1 MRAVPTWIDKVHDRD
16 KVEQC
21 IYDLAFKPDGSQ
33 LIVAAGNRVLVYDTS
48 DGTLIQPLKGHKDT
62 VYCVAY
68 AKDGKRFASGS
79 ADKSII
85 IWTSKLEGILKY
97 THNDSIQC
105 VAYNPVSHQLA
116 SCSSGDFGLWSPE
129 QKSVSKHKVNS
140 KITCCGWTN
149 DGQYL
154 ALGMMNGVVSIRNKN
169 GEEKVKIERPGGSSS
184 PIWSIAW
191 NPSKDW
197 WKWMPFCEGEDD
209 EAVDVDSS
217 MPEPLCLLI
226 DTAYSQSCSSRVE
239 VLGLG
244 RQLERERQAGRGAET
259 DRSGGEEGEPMLQGA
274 FSDPDHFSQLRDEHN
289 DILAVADWGQKLSF
303 YQLSG
308 KQIGKDRTLTYDPC
322 CVSYFSKGEY
332 IVMGGS
338 DKQASLYTKDG
349 VRLGTIGEQSSWV
362 WTCRVKP
369 DSNYVVLGCQDG
381 TIAFFQLIFSTVHGL
396 YKDRYAYRDSM
407 TDVIVQHL
415 ITEQKVRIKCRE
427 LVKKIA
433 IYRNRLAIQLPE
445 KILIYEL
452 YSDDSSDMHYRIKEK
467 ICRKFEC
474 NLLVVCSQ
482 HIILCQEKRLQC
494 LSFTSIKEKEWLME
508 SLIRYIKVIGG
519 PPGREG
525 LLVGL
530 KNGAILKIFVDN
542 PFAITL
548 LKQSTSVRCLDMSTS
563 RSKLAVVDEHN
574 TCLVYDIHT
583 KELLFQEPNANSVA
597 WNTQCEDML
606 CFSGS
611 GYLNIKAS
619 NFPVHQQKLQGFVV
633 GYNGSKIFCLHVY
646 SMSAVEVPQSAP
658 MYQYLERRMFKE
670 AYQIACL
677 GVTDSDWRDLATE
690 ALEGLDFDT
699 AKKAFIRV
707 RDLRYLELINS
718 IEERKKRGESDT
730 ELFLA
735 DVYAYQ
741 GKFHEA
747 ARLYKR
753 TGLESRALSMY
764 TDLRMFEYAKE
775 FVGAA
780 DPKNTRMLMSK
791 QADWAKNSKEPRAAA
806 QMYLTAGEH
815 LKAIDIIGEHG
826 WVDMLIDIA
835 RKLDKAEREP
845 LAKCAAYFQKL
856 KHHGYASETYSKMG
870 DLQALV
876 HLHVEARHWDEAFS
890 LVEKHAQFKDDVYVP
905 YAQWL
910 AENDR
915 FEEAQKAFHKAGRQ
929 SEAVKVLEQLT
940 HNAVVESR
948 FNDAAYYYWMLSMQC
963 LDIARENEER
973 KEEMLKKFKRFQH
986 LAELYHVYHS
996 IQRYTVRCSP
1006 QMKDEPFSSHM
1017 PETLFNISRYLL
1029 HNLTKDVPLGISKVN
1044 TLYALAKQSRTL
1056 GAFKLARHAY
1066 EKLQDLHVPSRFQE
1080 SMDLGSLTVRSKP
1093 YHDNED
1099 LIPMCY
1105 RCSTNNP
1112 LLNSQGSVCIN
1123 CKQPFIYSA
1132 SSYEVLP
1139 LVQFYLDKGIGDEEA
1154 VSLIDLEVPCIDR
1167 KAARWQEMSS
1177 GESQSLKLDDGT
1189 EDIEEDPFMAKLS
1202 FEQGGSD
1209 FVPVVVSRSVLRSM
1223 SRRDVLIKRWPKPLQ
1238 WEYYRSL
1245 LPDVSITMCP
1255 SCFQMFHSEDYE
1267 LLVLQHNCCPYCRRP
1282 IDEPN

>member
-1 MRAVPTWIDKVHDRD
+1 MRAVLAWKETIRD
-16 KVEQC
+16 QC
-21 IYDLAFKPDGSQ
+21 VYDLAFKPDGSQ
-33 LIVAAGNRVLVYDTS
+33 LIIAAGLRVLVYDVAE
-48 DGTLIQPLKGHKDT
+48 GAIIQPLKGHKDI

-105 VAYNPVSHQLA
+105 VAYNPVTHQLA

-129 QKSVSKHKVNS
+129 QKSVNKHKVSS

-184 PIWSIAW
+184 SIWSIAW
-191 NPSKDW
+191 NPSK
-197 WKWMPFCEGEDD
+197 
-209 EAVDVDSS
+209 
-217 MPEPLCLLI
+217 
-226 DTAYSQSCSSRVE
+226 
-239 VLGLG
+239 
-244 RQLERERQAGRGAET
+244 
-259 DRSGGEEGEPMLQGA
+259 
-274 FSDPDHFSQLRDEHN
+274 DEHN

-308 KQIGKDRTLTYDPC
+308 KQIGKDRTLTYNPC

-349 VRLGTIGEQSSWV
+349 VRLGTIGEQNAWV

-369 DSNYVVLGCQDG
+369 DSNFVVLGCQDG
-381 TIAFFQLIFSTVHGL
+381 TIACYQLIFSTVHGL

-494 LSFTSIKEKEWLME
+494 LSFTSIREKEWVME

-542 PFAITL
+542 PFPITL
-548 LKQSTSVRCLDMSTS
+548 LKLSTSVRCLDMSAS
-563 RSKLAVVDEHN
+563 RKKLAVVDEHN
-574 TCLVYDIHT
+574 ALLVYDINS
-583 KELLFQEPNANSVA
+583 KELLFKEPNANSVA

-606 CFSGS
+606 CFSGN

-619 NFPVHQQKLQGFVV
+619 DFPVHQQKMQGFVV

-658 MYQYLERRMFKE
+658 MYQYLERKMFKE

-699 AKKAFIRV
+699 AKKAFIRI
-707 RDLRYLELINS
+707 RDLRYLELISS
-718 IEERKKRGESDT
+718 IEERKKRGENDN

-747 ARLYKR
+747 AKLYKR
-753 TGLESRALSMY
+753 TGQESRALSMY
-764 TDLRMFEYAKE
+764 TDLRMFEYAKD
-775 FVGAA
+775 FVGAT
-780 DPKNTRMLMSK
+780 DPKSSRILMTK
-791 QADWAKNSKEPRAAA
+791 QADWAKSSKEPRAAA
-806 QMYLTAGEH
+806 EMYLSAGEH

-826 WVDMLIDIA
+826 WEDMLIDIA

-845 LAKCAAYFQKL
+845 LAKCAFYFKRL

-876 HLHVEARHWDEAFS
+876 QLHVETQHWEEAFS
-890 LVEKHAQFKDDVYVP
+890 LVEEHPRFKNDVFVP

-929 SEAVKVLEQLT
+929 NEAVKVLEQLT
-940 HNAVVESR
+940 QNAVVENR
-948 FNDAAYYYWMLSMQC
+948 FNDAGYYYWMLSMQC
-963 LDIARENEER
+963 LDIARESEDQR
-973 KEEMLKKFKRFQH
+973 DEMLKKFERFQH

-996 IQRYTVRCSP
+996 IQRYT
-1006 QMKDEPFSSHM
+1006 DEPFSSHM
-1017 PETLFNISRYLL
+1017 PDTLFNICRFLL
-1029 HNLTKDVPLGISKVN
+1029 NNLTKDIPKGISKV
-1044 TLYALAKQSRTL
+1044 AA
-1056 GAFKLARHAY
+1056 GF
-1066 EKLQDLHVPSRFQE
+1066 
-1080 SMDLGSLTVRSKP
+1080 
-1093 YHDNED
+1093 ED
-1099 LIPMCY
+1099 
-1105 RCSTNNP
+1105 
-1112 LLNSQGSVCIN
+1112 G
-1123 CKQPFIYSA
+1123 
-1132 SSYEVLP
+1132 
-1139 LVQFYLDKGIGDEEA
+1139 
-1154 VSLIDLEVPCIDR
+1154 
-1167 KAARWQEMSS
+1167 
-1177 GESQSLKLDDGT
+1177 
-1189 EDIEEDPFMAKLS
+1189 
-1202 FEQGGSD
+1202 
-1209 FVPVVVSRSVLRSM
+1209 
-1223 SRRDVLIKRWPKPLQ
+1223 
-1238 WEYYRSL
+1238 
-1245 LPDVSITMCP
+1245 
-1255 SCFQMFHSEDYE
+1255 
-1267 LLVLQHNCCPYCRRP
+1267 
-1282 IDEPN
+1282 

>member
-21 IYDLAFKPDGSQ
+21 IYDLAFKPDGTQ
-33 LIVAAGNRVLVYDTS
+33 LIVAAGNRVLVYDTA

-105 VAYNPVSHQLA
+105 VAYNPVTHQLA

-129 QKSVSKHKVNS
+129 QKSVSKHKVSS

-154 ALGMMNGVVSIRNKN
+154 ALGMMSGVVSIRNKS
-169 GEEKVKIERPGGSSS
+169 GEEKVKIERPGGCSS

-191 NPSKDW
+191 NPSK
-197 WKWMPFCEGEDD
+197 
-209 EAVDVDSS
+209 
-217 MPEPLCLLI
+217 
-226 DTAYSQSCSSRVE
+226 
-239 VLGLG
+239 
-244 RQLERERQAGRGAET
+244 
-259 DRSGGEEGEPMLQGA
+259 
-274 FSDPDHFSQLRDEHN
+274 DEHN

-308 KQIGKDRTLTYDPC
+308 KQIGKDRLLNFDPC
-322 CVSYFSKGEY
+322 CVSFFSRGEY

-349 VRLGTIGEQSSWV
+349 VRLGTIGEQNSWV

-433 IYRNRLAIQLPE
+433 IYRSRLAIQLPE
-445 KILIYEL
+445 KILVYEL

-467 ICRKFEC
+467 ICRRFEC

-494 LSFTSIKEKEWLME
+494 LSFTAVKEKEWLME

-519 PPGREG
+519 PVGREG

-548 LKQSTSVRCLDMSTS
+548 LKQNTSVRCLDMSIS

-597 WNTQCEDML
+597 WNTQCEEML

-619 NFPVHQQKLQGFVV
+619 NFPVHQQKLHGFVV

-646 SMSAVEVPQSAP
+646 SMAAVEVPQSAP
-658 MYQYLERRMFKE
+658 MYQYLERGMFQE

-677 GVTDSDWRDLATE
+677 GVTENDWRDLATE
-690 ALEGLDFDT
+690 ALEGLDFHT

-707 RDLRYLELINS
+707 RDLRYLELISS
-718 IEERKKRGESDT
+718 IEERKKRGET
-730 ELFLA
+730 NNELFLA
-735 DVYAYQ
+735 DVYAYK

-747 ARLYKR
+747 AKLYKR
-753 TGLESRALSMY
+753 TGHDSCALSMY
-764 TDLRMFEYAKE
+764 TDLRMFEYAKD
-775 FVGAA
+775 FLQST
-780 DPKNTRMLMSK
+780 DPKNTKLLMKK

-806 QMYLTAGEH
+806 EMYLSAGEH
-815 LKAIDIIGEHG
+815 MKAIEIIGEHG
-826 WVDMLIDIA
+826 WVDMLIDLA

-845 LAKCAAYFQKL
+845 LSRCAMLFKKL
-856 KHHGYASETYSKMG
+856 NHHGYAAEIYNKMG
-870 DLQALV
+870 DLKALV
-876 HLHVEARHWDEAFS
+876 ELHVETRQWDEAFS
-890 LVEKHAQFKDDVYVP
+890 LVEKQTQFRNDVYVS

-915 FEEAQKAFHKAGRQ
+915 FEDAQKAFHKAGRQ
-929 SEAVKVLEQLT
+929 TEAVKVLEQLT

-948 FNDAAYYYWMLSMQC
+948 FNDASYYYWMLSMQC
-963 LDIARENEER
+963 LGIARDSKEI
-973 KEEMLKKFKRFQH
+973 KEEMLKKFHSFQH

-996 IQRYTVRCSP
+996 IHRYMS
-1006 QMKDEPFSSHM
+1006 EPFSSHM
-1017 PETLFNISRYLL
+1017 PEILFNISRFLF
-1029 HNLTKDVPLGISKVN
+1029 HNLTKDVPVGISKVD
-1044 TLYALAKQSRTL
+1044 TLYALAKQSKVL
-1056 GAFKLARHAY
+1056 GAYKVARHAF
-1066 EKLQDLHVPSRFQE
+1066 EKLQGLKIAARYQD
-1080 SMDLGSLTVRSKP
+1080 SMELSCLTVRSKP
-1093 YHDNED
+1093 YHDSED

-1112 LLNSQGSVCIN
+1112 LLNNQGNSCIN
-1123 CKQPFIYSA
+1123 CRQPFIYSA

-1139 LVQFYLDKGIGDEEA
+1139 LVEFYLEEDISDEEA
-1154 VSLIDLEVPCIDR
+1154 VSLIDLEVPR
-1167 KAARWQEMSS
+1167 VEGKAASWQEMSS
-1177 GESQSLKLDDGT
+1177 GESQCLKLDDRV
-1189 EDIEEDPFMAKLS
+1189 EDPEDDPFTAKLS
-1202 FEQGGSD
+1202 FEQGGSA
-1209 FVPVVVSRSVLRSM
+1209 FVPVVVSRAVLRSM
-1223 SRRDVLIKRWPKPLQ
+1223 SRRDVLIKRWPKPLSWQ
-1238 WEYYRSL
+1238 YYRSL

-1255 SCFQMFHSEDYE
+1255 SCFQIFHSEDYE

-1282 IDEPN
+1282 IDESN

>member
-105 VAYNPVSHQLA
+105 VAYNPVTHQLA

-129 QKSVSKHKVNS
+129 QKSVSKHKVSS

-191 NPSKDW
+191 NPSKD
-197 WKWMPFCEGEDD
+197 
-209 EAVDVDSS
+209 
-217 MPEPLCLLI
+217 
-226 DTAYSQSCSSRVE
+226 
-239 VLGLG
+239 
-244 RQLERERQAGRGAET
+244 
-259 DRSGGEEGEPMLQGA
+259 
-274 FSDPDHFSQLRDEHN
+274 EHS

-322 CVSYFSKGEY
+322 CVCYFSKGEY

-381 TIAFFQLIFSTVHGL
+381 TIAFFQLIFSTEGAIGDWV
-396 YKDRYAYRDSM
+396 YMPCSNYASYFCAFSM
-407 TDVIVQHL
+407 P
-415 ITEQKVRIKCRE
+415 VRIKCRE

-467 ICRKFEC
+467 ICRRFEC

-482 HIILCQEKRLQC
+482 HIILCQEK
-494 LSFTSIKEKEWLME
+494 EWLME

-519 PPGREG
+519 SPGREG

-677 GVTDSDWRDLATE
+677 G
-690 ALEGLDFDT
+690 
-699 AKKAFIRV
+699 AFIRV

-718 IEERKKRGESDT
+718 IEERKKRGESDS

-753 TGLESRALSMY
+753 TGLDSRALSMY

-806 QMYLTAGEH
+806 QM
-815 LKAIDIIGEHG
+815 
-826 WVDMLIDIA
+826 LIDIA

-856 KHHGYASETYSKMG
+856 KHHGYASEIYSKMG

-940 HNAVVESR
+940 HNAV
-948 FNDAAYYYWMLSMQC
+948 
-963 LDIARENEER
+963 
-973 KEEMLKKFKRFQH
+973 
-986 LAELYHVYHS
+986 
-996 IQRYTVRCSP
+996 
-1006 QMKDEPFSSHM
+1006 DEPFSSHM

-1093 YHDNED
+1093 YHDNE
-1099 LIPMCY
+1099 
-1105 RCSTNNP
+1105 
-1112 LLNSQGSVCIN
+1112 GSVCIN

-1139 LVQFYLDKGIGDEEA
+1139 LVQFYLDEGIGDEEA

-1189 EDIEEDPFMAKLS
+1189 EDTEEDPFMAKLS

>member
-21 IYDLAFKPDGSQ
+21 IYDLAFKPDGTQ

-79 ADKSII
+79 ADKSVI

-105 VAYNPVSHQLA
+105 VAYNPLTHQLA
-116 SCSSGDFGLWSPE
+116 SCSSSDFGLWSPE
-129 QKSVSKHKVNS
+129 QKSVSKHKASS
-140 KITCCGWTN
+140 KITCCSWTN

-154 ALGMMNGVVSIRNKN
+154 ALGMFNGVVSIRNKN
-169 GEEKVKIERPGGSSS
+169 GEEKVKIERPGGALS
-184 PIWSIAW
+184 PIWSISW
-191 NPSKDW
+191 NPSKD
-197 WKWMPFCEGEDD
+197 
-209 EAVDVDSS
+209 
-217 MPEPLCLLI
+217 
-226 DTAYSQSCSSRVE
+226 
-239 VLGLG
+239 
-244 RQLERERQAGRGAET
+244 
-259 DRSGGEEGEPMLQGA
+259 
-274 FSDPDHFSQLRDEHN
+274 EHH
-289 DILAVADWGQKLSF
+289 DILAVADWGQRLSF

-308 KQIGKDRTLTYDPC
+308 KQIGKDRVLNFDPC
-322 CVSYFSKGEY
+322 CASYFSKGEY

-338 DKQASLYTKDG
+338 DKQVSLYTKDG

-369 DSNYVVLGCQDG
+369 DSNYVVIGCQDG
-381 TIAFFQLIFSTVHGL
+381 TIAFYQLIFSTVHGL

-433 IYRNRLAIQLPE
+433 IYKNRLAIQLPE

-452 YSDDSSDMHYRIKEK
+452 FSDDTSDMHYRVKEK
-467 ICRKFEC
+467 ITKKFEC

-482 HIILCQEKRLQC
+482 HIILCQFLISIFLAS
-494 LSFTSIKEKEWLME
+494 LSL
-508 SLIRYIKVIGG
+508 SLS
-519 PPGREG
+519 G
-525 LLVGL
+525 LGSTLVP
-530 KNGAILKIFVDN
+530 V
-542 PFAITL
+542 
-548 LKQSTSVRCLDMSTS
+548 
-563 RSKLAVVDEHN
+563 
-574 TCLVYDIHT
+574 LVMH
-583 KELLFQEPNANSVA
+583 EPNANSVA

-606 CFSGS
+606 CFSGG

-658 MYQYLERRMFKE
+658 MYQYLERKLFKE

-677 GVTDSDWRDLATE
+677 GVTDTDWRELAME
-690 ALEGLDFDT
+690 ALEGLDIKT
-699 AKKAFIRV
+699 AKKAFVRV

-718 IEERKKRGESDT
+718 IEERRKRGETSD

-735 DVYAYQ
+735 DVHSYQ

-747 ARLYKR
+747 AKLYKKS
-753 TGLESRALSMY
+753 GNKNRALNMY

-775 FVGAA
+775 FLGSG
-780 DPKNTRMLMSK
+780 DPKDTKVFITK
-791 QADWAKNSKEPRAAA
+791 QADWARNINEPKAAA
-806 QMYLTAGEH
+806 EMYLSAGEH
-815 LKAIDIIGEHG
+815 MKAIEIIGDHG
-826 WVDMLIDIA
+826 WADMLIDIA

-845 LAKCAAYFQKL
+845 LSKCALYFKKL
-856 KHHGYASETYSKMG
+856 EHHGYAAETYTKMG
-870 DLQALV
+870 DLRALV
-876 HLHVEARHWDEAFS
+876 RLYVETQQWDEAFA
-890 LVEKHAQFKDDVYVP
+890 LVEKHLEFKDEVFVP

-929 SEAVKVLEQLT
+929 DEAVKVLEQLT

-963 LDIARENEER
+963 LDIANE
-973 KEEMLKKFKRFQH
+973 KEEKTEMLRKFHHFQH

-996 IQRYTVRCSP
+996 IQRYT
-1006 QMKDEPFSSHM
+1006 DEPFSSHL
-1017 PETLFNISRYLL
+1017 PETLFNISRFLL
-1029 HNLTKDVPLGISKVN
+1029 HNLTKETPLGISKKPRN
-1044 TLYALAKQSRTL
+1044 TLYALAKQSKAL
-1056 GAFKLARHAY
+1056 GAYKLARHAY
-1066 EKLQDLHVPSRFQE
+1066 EKLQGLRIPARFQE
-1080 SMDLGSLTVRSKP
+1080 SVELGSLTIRSKP
-1093 YHDNED
+1093 FQDSEE
-1099 LIPMCY
+1099 LVPMCY

-1112 LLNSQGSVCIN
+1112 LLNNQGNVCIN
-1123 CKQPFIYSA
+1123 CRQPFVFSA
-1132 SSYEVLP
+1132 SSYVEVLP
-1139 LVQFYLDKGIGDEEA
+1139 LVEFYLEDGIEDEEA
-1154 VSLIDLEVPCIDR
+1154 VSLIDLEVPRTDKR
-1167 KAARWQEMSS
+1167 NDRWQEMRS
-1177 GESQSLKLDDGT
+1177 EDAQTLRFDDDV
-1189 EDIEEDPFMAKLS
+1189 ENQDNDPFTAKLS
-1202 FEQGGSD
+1202 FEQGGSE
-1209 FVPVVVSRSVLRSM
+1209 FVPVVVNRSVLQSM
-1223 SRRDVLIKRWPKPLQ
+1223 SRRDVLIKRWPKPLRWQ
-1238 WEYYRSL
+1238 YYRSL

-1255 SCFQMFHSEDYE
+1255 SCYQMSHSEDYE
-1267 LLVLQHNCCPYCRRP
+1267 LLVLQHNRCPYCRRP
-1282 IDEPN
+1282 IDEPNQ

>member
-1 MRAVPTWIDKVHDRD
+1 MRAVATWIDKVHDRD

-21 IYDLAFKPDGSQ
+21 IYDLAFRPDGSQ
-33 LIVAAGNRVLVYDTS
+33 LIVAAGNRVLVYDTA

-105 VAYNPVSHQLA
+105 VAYNPVTHQLA

-129 QKSVSKHKVNS
+129 QKSVSKHKVSS

-154 ALGMMNGVVSIRNKN
+154 ALGMMNGVVSIRNKS
-169 GEEKVKIERPGGSSS
+169 GEEKVKIERPGGSLS

-191 NPSKDW
+191 NPSK
-197 WKWMPFCEGEDD
+197 
-209 EAVDVDSS
+209 
-217 MPEPLCLLI
+217 
-226 DTAYSQSCSSRVE
+226 
-239 VLGLG
+239 
-244 RQLERERQAGRGAET
+244 
-259 DRSGGEEGEPMLQGA
+259 
-274 FSDPDHFSQLRDEHN
+274 DEHN
-289 DILAVADWGQKLSF
+289 DILAVADWGQRLSF

-308 KQIGKDRTLTYDPC
+308 KQIGKDRQLNFDPC
-322 CVSYFSKGEY
+322 CVSFFSKGEY
-332 IVMGGS
+332 MVMGGS

-396 YKDRYAYRDSM
+396 YKDRYAYRESM

-433 IYRNRLAIQLPE
+433 IYRSRLAIQLPE

-452 YSDDSSDMHYRIKEK
+452 HSDDSSDMHYRVKEK
-467 ICRKFEC
+467 ICKRFEC

-494 LSFTSIKEKEWLME
+494 LSFTAIREKEWLME

-519 PPGREG
+519 PSGREG

-548 LKQSTSVRCLDMSTS
+548 LKQNTSVRCLDMSTS

-646 SMSAVEVPQSAP
+646 SMAAVEVPQSAP
-658 MYQYLERRMFKE
+658 MYQYLERRMFQE

-677 GVTDSDWRDLATE
+677 GVTDNDWRDLATE
-690 ALEGLDFDT
+690 ALEGLDFHT

-718 IEERKKRGESDT
+718 IEERKKRGESNNQ
-730 ELFLA
+730 LFLA

-747 ARLYKR
+747 AKLYRK
-753 TGLESRALSMY
+753 TGHDSRALSMY
-764 TDLRMFEYAKE
+764 TDLRMFDYAKD
-775 FVGAA
+775 FLGSA
-780 DPKNTRMLMSK
+780 DPKDTKLLMKK

-806 QMYLTAGEH
+806 DMYLTAGEH
-815 LKAIDIIGEHG
+815 MKAIEIIGEHG
-826 WVDMLIDIA
+826 WMDMLIDLA

-845 LAKCAAYFQKL
+845 LSRCAVFFK
-856 KHHGYASETYSKMG
+856 KFNHHGYAAEIYNKMG
-870 DLQALV
+870 DLKALV
-876 HLHVEARHWDEAFS
+876 QLHVDARHWDEAFS
-890 LVEKHAQFKDDVYVP
+890 LVEKHSQFRDDVYVP

-910 AENDR
+910 AEHDR
-915 FEEAQKAFHKAGRQ
+915 FEEAQRAFHQAGRQ
-929 SEAVKVLEQLT
+929 AEAVRVLEQLT

-948 FNDAAYYYWMLSMQC
+948 FNDASYYYWMLSMQC
-963 LDIARENEER
+963 LDIARDNTEK
-973 KEEMLKKFKRFQH
+973 KEEMLKKFHSFQH

-996 IQRYTVRCSP
+996 VHRYMS
-1006 QMKDEPFSSHM
+1006 EPFSSNM
-1017 PETLFNISRYLL
+1017 PEILFNISRFLF
-1029 HNLTKDVPLGISKVN
+1029 HNLSRDAPLGISKVD
-1044 TLYALAKQSRTL
+1044 TLYALAKQSKLL
-1056 GAFKLARHAY
+1056 GAYKVARHAF
-1066 EKLQDLHVPSRFQE
+1066 EKLQGLKIPSRYQD
-1080 SMDLGSLTVRSKP
+1080 SMELSCLTVRSKP
-1093 YHDNED
+1093 YRDSED

-1112 LLNSQGSVCIN
+1112 LLNNQGNSCIN
-1123 CKQPFIYSA
+1123 CRQPFIYSA

-1139 LVQFYLDKGIGDEEA
+1139 LVEFYLEEDISDEEA
-1154 VSLIDLEVPCIDR
+1154 VSLIDLEVPR
-1167 KAARWQEMSS
+1167 VQTNSSWQETSS
-1177 GESQSLKLDDGT
+1177 GEAQCLRMDDG
-1189 EDIEEDPFMAKLS
+1189 IEDPEDDPFTAKLS
-1202 FEQGGSD
+1202 FEQGGRA
-1209 FVPVVVSRSVLRSM
+1209 FVPVLVNRGVLRSM
-1223 SRRDVLIKRWPKPLQ
+1223 SRRDVLIKRWPRPLSWQ
-1238 WEYYRSL
+1238 YYRSL

-1282 IDEPN
+1282 IDEPS

>member
-105 VAYNPVSHQLA
+105 VAYNPVTHQLA

-129 QKSVSKHKVNS
+129 QKSVSKHKVSS

-226 DTAYSQSCSSRVE
+226 DAAYSQSCSSRVE

-259 DRSGGEEGEPMLQGA
+259 ERSGGEEGEPLLQGA
-274 FSDPDHFSQLRDEHN
+274 FSDPDHFSQLRDEHS

-308 KQIGKDRTLTYDPC
+308 KQ
-322 CVSYFSKGEY
+322 GEY

-467 ICRKFEC
+467 ICRRFEC

-519 PPGREG
+519 SPGREG

-718 IEERKKRGESDT
+718 IEERKKRGESDS

-753 TGLESRALSMY
+753 TGLDSRALSMY

-856 KHHGYASETYSKMG
+856 KHHGYASEIYSKMG

-1006 QMKDEPFSSHM
+1006 QLKDEPFSSHM

-1112 LLNSQGSVCIN
+1112 LLSSQGSVCIN

-1139 LVQFYLDKGIGDEEA
+1139 LVQFYLDEGIGDEEA

-1189 EDIEEDPFMAKLS
+1189 EDTEEDPFMAKLS

>member
-21 IYDLAFKPDGSQ
+21 IYDLAFRPDGSQ
-33 LIVAAGNRVLVYDTS
+33 LIVAAGNRVLVYDTA

-105 VAYNPVSHQLA
+105 VTYNPVTHQLA

-129 QKSVSKHKVNS
+129 QKSVSKHKVSS

-191 NPSKDW
+191 NPSKD
-197 WKWMPFCEGEDD
+197 
-209 EAVDVDSS
+209 
-217 MPEPLCLLI
+217 
-226 DTAYSQSCSSRVE
+226 
-239 VLGLG
+239 
-244 RQLERERQAGRGAET
+244 
-259 DRSGGEEGEPMLQGA
+259 
-274 FSDPDHFSQLRDEHN
+274 EHN

-308 KQIGKDRTLTYDPC
+308 KQIGKDRQLNFDPC
-322 CVSYFSKGEY
+322 CVSFFSKGEY

-338 DKQASLYTKDG
+338 DRQASLYTKDG
-349 VRLGTIGEQSSWV
+349 VRLGTVGEQSSWV

-433 IYRNRLAIQLPE
+433 IYRSRLAIQLPE

-452 YSDDSSDMHYRIKEK
+452 YSDDSNDMHYRVKEK
-467 ICRKFEC
+467 ICKRFEC

-494 LSFTSIKEKEWLME
+494 LSFTAIKEKEWLME

-519 PPGREG
+519 PAGREG

-548 LKQSTSVRCLDMSTS
+548 LKQNTSVRCLDMSTS

-646 SMSAVEVPQSAP
+646 SMAAVEVPQSAP
-658 MYQYLERRMFKE
+658 MYQYLERRMFQE

-677 GVTDSDWRDLATE
+677 GVTDNDWRDLATE
-690 ALEGLDFDT
+690 ALEGLDFHT

-707 RDLRYLELINS
+707 RDLRYLELISS
-718 IEERKKRGESDT
+718 IEERKRRGENDNQ
-730 ELFLA
+730 LFLA

-747 ARLYKR
+747 ARLYR
-753 TGLESRALSMY
+753 RSGQDSRALSMY
-764 TDLRMFEYAKE
+764 TDLRMFEYAKD
-775 FVGAA
+775 FLGSA
-780 DPKNTRMLMSK
+780 DPKDTKLLMKK

-806 QMYLTAGEH
+806 DMYLTAGEH
-815 LKAIDIIGEHG
+815 MKAIEIIGEHG
-826 WVDMLIDIA
+826 WMDMLIDLA

-845 LAKCAAYFQKL
+845 LSRCAVFFK
-856 KHHGYASETYSKMG
+856 KFNHHGYAAEIYNKMG
-870 DLQALV
+870 DLKALV
-876 HLHVEARHWDEAFS
+876 QLHVDTTHWDEAFS
-890 LVEKHAQFKDDVYVP
+890 LVEKHSQFRDDVYVP

-910 AENDR
+910 AEHDR

-929 SEAVKVLEQLT
+929 AEAVRVLEQLT

-948 FNDAAYYYWMLSMQC
+948 FNDASYYYWMLSMQC
-963 LDIARENEER
+963 LDIARDNTEK
-973 KEEMLKKFKRFQH
+973 KEEMLKKFHSFQH

-996 IQRYTVRCSP
+996 VHRYMS
-1006 QMKDEPFSSHM
+1006 EPFSSNM
-1017 PETLFNISRYLL
+1017 PEILFNISRFLF
-1029 HNLTKDVPLGISKVN
+1029 HNLTRDVPMGISKVD
-1044 TLYALAKQSRTL
+1044 TLYALAKQSKVL
-1056 GAFKLARHAY
+1056 GAYKVARHAF
-1066 EKLQDLHVPSRFQE
+1066 EKLQGLKIPSRYQE
-1080 SMDLGSLTVRSKP
+1080 SMELSCLTVRSKP
-1093 YHDNED
+1093 YRDSED

-1112 LLNSQGSVCIN
+1112 LLNNQGNSCIN
-1123 CKQPFIYSA
+1123 CRQPFIFSA

-1139 LVQFYLDKGIGDEEA
+1139 LVEFYLEEDISDEEA
-1154 VSLIDLEVPCIDR
+1154 VSLIDLEVPR
-1167 KAARWQEMSS
+1167 VERNGSWQEMSG
-1177 GESQSLKLDDGT
+1177 GESQCLKLDDGT
-1189 EDIEEDPFMAKLS
+1189 EDPEDDPFTAKLS
-1202 FEQGGSD
+1202 FEQGGRE
-1209 FVPVVVSRSVLRSM
+1209 FVPVVVSRAVLRSM
-1223 SRRDVLIKRWPKPLQ
+1223 SRRDVLIKRWPKPLSWQ
-1238 WEYYRSL
+1238 YYRSL

-1282 IDEPN
+1282 IDEPS

>member
-1 MRAVPTWIDKVHDRD
+1 MRAVPAWIDKIRDRD
-16 KVEQC
+16 
-21 IYDLAFKPDGSQ
+21 KPDGSQ
-33 LIVAAGNRVLVYDTS
+33 LIVAAGFRVLVYDTS

-68 AKDGKRFASGS
+68 AKDG
-79 ADKSII
+79 
-85 IWTSKLEGILKY
+85 
-97 THNDSIQC
+97 
-105 VAYNPVSHQLA
+105 
-116 SCSSGDFGLWSPE
+116 LWSPE
-129 QKSVSKHKVNS
+129 QKSVSKHKVSS

-169 GEEKVKIERPGGSSS
+169 GEEKVKIERPGGSAS

-191 NPSKDW
+191 NPSK
-197 WKWMPFCEGEDD
+197 
-209 EAVDVDSS
+209 
-217 MPEPLCLLI
+217 
-226 DTAYSQSCSSRVE
+226 
-239 VLGLG
+239 
-244 RQLERERQAGRGAET
+244 
-259 DRSGGEEGEPMLQGA
+259 
-274 FSDPDHFSQLRDEHN
+274 DEHN

-349 VRLGTIGEQSSWV
+349 VRLGTIGDQSSWV
-362 WTCRVKP
+362 WSCRVKP

-381 TIAFFQLIFSTVHGL
+381 TIACYQLIFSTVHGL

-467 ICRKFEC
+467 ICRKLEC

-494 LSFTSIKEKEWLME
+494 LSFTSVREKEWLME

-548 LKQSTSVRCLDMSTS
+548 LKLSTSVRCLDMSAS
-563 RSKLAVVDEHN
+563 RNKLAVVDEHN
-574 TCLVYDIHT
+574 TLLVYDIT
-583 KELLFQEPNANSVA
+583 SKELLFQEPNANSVA

-619 NFPVHQQKLQGFVV
+619 DFPVHQQKLQGFVV

-658 MYQYLERRMFKE
+658 MYQYLEKRMFKE

-677 GVTDSDWRDLATE
+677 GVTDNDWRDLASE

-718 IEERKKRGESDT
+718 IEERKKRGENDN

-747 ARLYKR
+747 AKLYKR
-753 TGLESRALSMY
+753 TGHESRALSMY

-780 DPKNTRMLMSK
+780 DPKNSRMLMTK
-791 QADWAKNSKEPRAAA
+791 QADWAKSSKEPRAAA
-806 QMYLTAGEH
+806 EMYLSAGEH
-815 LKAIDIIGEHG
+815 LKAIDIIGENG
-826 WVDMLIDIA
+826 WADMLIDIA

-845 LAKCAAYFQKL
+845 LAKCALYFKKL

-876 HLHVEARHWDEAFS
+876 QLHVETRHWDEAFS
-890 LVEKHAQFKDDVYVP
+890 LVEKHPQFKNDVYVP

-915 FEEAQKAFHKAGRQ
+915 FEEAQKAFHKAGQ
-929 SEAVKVLEQLT
+929 ETKAVKVLEQLT

-948 FNDAAYYYWMLSMQC
+948 FNDAGYYYWMLSMQC
-963 LDIARENEER
+963 LDIARESDEQ
-973 KEEMLKKFKRFQH
+973 KHEMLKKFERFQR

-996 IQRYTVRCSP
+996 IQRYT
-1006 QMKDEPFSSHM
+1006 DEPFSSHV
-1017 PETLFNISRYLL
+1017 PETLFNICRFLL
-1029 HNLTKDVPLGISKVN
+1029 NNLTKDIPLGISKVN
-1044 TLYALAKQSRTL
+1044 TLYALAKQSRKL
-1056 GAFKLARHAY
+1056 GAFKLARYSY
-1066 EKLQDLHVPSRFQE
+1066 EKLQDLHIPSRFQE
-1080 SMDLGSLTVRSKP
+1080 SIELGSLTIRSKP
-1093 YHDNED
+1093 FHDSEVD
-1099 LIPMCY
+1099 VVPGMMCY
-1105 RCSTNNP
+1105 RCSTHNP
-1112 LLNSQGSVCIN
+1112 LLNNQGSVCIN

-1139 LVQFYLDKGIGDEEA
+1139 LVQFYLDGGISDEEA
-1154 VSLIDLEVPCIDR
+1154 VSLIDLEVPHMGS
-1167 KAARWQEMSS
+1167 KAASWQDM
-1177 GESQSLKLDDGT
+1177 G
-1189 EDIEEDPFMAKLS
+1189 
-1202 FEQGGSD
+1202 QGGSD
-1209 FVPVVVSRSVLRSM
+1209 FVPVKVSRSALRSM
-1223 SRRDVLIKRWPKPLQ
+1223 SRRDVLIKRWPRPLK
-1238 WEYYRSL
+1238 WEYFRSL

-1255 SCFQMFHSEDYE
+1255 TCFKMFHSEDYE
-1267 LLVLQHNCCPYCRRP
+1267 LLLLQHNCCPYCRRP

>member
-1 MRAVPTWIDKVHDRD
+1 MRAAQVWQDKICERV
-16 KVEQC
+16 
-21 IYDLAFKPDGSQ
+21 YDVAFKPDGSQ
-33 LIVAAGNRVLVYDTS
+33 LIVAAGLRVLVYDAA
-48 DGTLIQPLKGHKDT
+48 DGANIQPLKGHKDT

-105 VAYNPVSHQLA
+105 VSYNPVTHQLA

-129 QKSVSKHKVNS
+129 QKSVNKHKVSS

-191 NPSKDW
+191 NPSKD
-197 WKWMPFCEGEDD
+197 
-209 EAVDVDSS
+209 
-217 MPEPLCLLI
+217 
-226 DTAYSQSCSSRVE
+226 
-239 VLGLG
+239 
-244 RQLERERQAGRGAET
+244 
-259 DRSGGEEGEPMLQGA
+259 
-274 FSDPDHFSQLRDEHN
+274 EHN

-308 KQIGKDRTLTYDPC
+308 KQIGADRTLSYDPC

-338 DKQASLYTKDG
+338 DKQVALYTKDG
-349 VRLGTIGEQSSWV
+349 MRLGTIGEQNSWV

-369 DSNYVVLGCQDG
+369 ESNCVVLGCQDG
-381 TIAFFQLIFSTVHGL
+381 TIACYQLTFSTVHGL

-415 ITEQKVRIKCRE
+415 ITEQKVRIRCRE

-433 IYRNRLAIQLPE
+433 IYRSRLAIQLPE
-445 KILIYEL
+445 RILIYEL
-452 YSDDSSDMHYRIKEK
+452 RSDDTSDMHYHNKEK
-467 ICRKFEC
+467 ICQKFEC

-494 LSFTSIKEKEWLME
+494 LSFTSVKEKEWVME

-542 PFAITL
+542 PFPITL
-548 LKQSTSVRCLDMSTS
+548 LKLSTSVRCLDMSAY
-563 RSKLAVVDEHN
+563 RKKLAVVDEHN
-574 TCLVYDIHT
+574 TLLVYDINS

-597 WNTQCEDML
+597 WNTQCENML
-606 CFSGS
+606 CFSGN

-619 NFPVHQQKLQGFVV
+619 NFPVHQQKMQGFVV

-658 MYQYLERRMFKE
+658 MYQYLEKKLYKE

-690 ALEGLDFDT
+690 ALEGLDFET
-699 AKKAFIRV
+699 AKKAFIRI
-707 RDLRYLELINS
+707 RDLRYLDLISS
-718 IEERKKRGESDT
+718 IEERKKRGENDN

-735 DVYAYQ
+735 DVYAFQ

-747 ARLYKR
+747 AKLYKR
-753 TGLESRALSMY
+753 TGHEPRALSMY
-764 TDLRMFEYAKE
+764 TDLRMFDYAKE
-775 FVGAA
+775 FVGTT
-780 DPKNTRMLMSK
+780 DVKSSRMLMAK
-791 QADWAKNSKEPRAAA
+791 QADWAKSSNEPRAAA
-806 QMYLTAGEH
+806 EMYLSAGEH
-815 LKAIDIIGEHG
+815 MKAIDIIGEHG

-845 LAKCAAYFQKL
+845 LTKCALHLKRL
-856 KHHGYASETYSKMG
+856 KHHGYASEIYSKMG
-870 DLQALV
+870 DLKALLQ
-876 HLHVEARHWDEAFS
+876 LHVDSKHWEEALS
-890 LVEKHAQFKDDVYVP
+890 LVEKHPQFKCDVFVP

-929 SEAVKVLEQLT
+929 DSAVKVLEQLT
-940 HNAVVESR
+940 HNAVVENR
-948 FNDAAYYYWMLSMQC
+948 FSDAGYYYWMLSMQC
-963 LDIARENEER
+963 LDIARDNEEQR
-973 KEEMLKKFKRFQH
+973 DEMLKKFERFQH

-996 IQRYTVRCSP
+996 VQRYT
-1006 QMKDEPFSSHM
+1006 DEPFSSDI
-1017 PETLFNISRYLL
+1017 PETLFNICRFLL
-1029 HNLTKDVPLGISKVN
+1029 NNLSKEMLLGISKVK
-1044 TLYALAKQSRTL
+1044 TLYTLAQQSQKL
-1056 GAFKLARHAY
+1056 GAFRLARSCY
-1066 EKLQDLHVPSRFQE
+1066 EKLLELHVPSRFQAAIE
-1080 SMDLGSLTVRSKP
+1080 RGTLVIRAKPCHDSEELT
-1093 YHDNED
+1093 EAM
-1099 LIPMCY
+1099 MCY
-1105 RCSTNNP
+1105 RCSNNNP
-1112 LLNSQGSVCIN
+1112 LLSNQGSMCIN

-1132 SSYEVLP
+1132 SSYDVLP
-1139 LVQFYLDKGIGDEEA
+1139 LVQFYLEEGISDDEA
-1154 VSLIDLEVPCIDR
+1154 LSLIDLEVPHTDQG
-1167 KAARWQEMSS
+1167 KAQEQDMNNSDL
-1177 GESQSLKLDDGT
+1177 QTLKINDDLDSEGDHP
-1189 EDIEEDPFMAKLS
+1189 PFAAKIS
-1202 FEQGGSD
+1202 FEQGGST
-1209 FVPVVVSRSVLRSM
+1209 FVPVKVSRSGLLSM
-1223 SRRDVLIKRWPKPLQ
+1223 SRRDVLIKRWPAPLE
-1238 WEYYRSL
+1238 WEYFHSL

-1255 SCFQMFHSEDYE
+1255 TCFKMFETEDYE

-1282 IDEPN
+1282 TDEPH

>member
-1 MRAVPTWIDKVHDRD
+1 MRAVLAWKESVRD
-16 KVEQC
+16 QC
-21 IYDLAFKPDGSQ
+21 VYDLAFKPDGTQ
-33 LIVAAGNRVLVYDTS
+33 LIVAAGKRVLVFEAL
-48 DGTLIQPLKGHKDT
+48 DGAIHQPLKGHKDT

-105 VAYNPVSHQLA
+105 LAYNPVTHQLA
-116 SCSSGDFGLWSPE
+116 SCSTGDFGLWSPE
-129 QKSVSKHKVNS
+129 QKSVNKHKVSS
-140 KITCCGWTN
+140 KITCCG
-149 DGQYL
+149 
-154 ALGMMNGVVSIRNKN
+154 
-169 GEEKVKIERPGGSSS
+169 
-184 PIWSIAW
+184 
-191 NPSKDW
+191 
-197 WKWMPFCEGEDD
+197 
-209 EAVDVDSS
+209 
-217 MPEPLCLLI
+217 
-226 DTAYSQSCSSRVE
+226 
-239 VLGLG
+239 
-244 RQLERERQAGRGAET
+244 
-259 DRSGGEEGEPMLQGA
+259 
-274 FSDPDHFSQLRDEHN
+274 DEHN

-308 KQIGKDRTLTYDPC
+308 KQIGKDRTLSYDPC

-349 VRLGTIGEQSSWV
+349 VRLGAIGEQNSWV
-362 WTCRVKP
+362 WTCGVKP
-369 DSNYVVLGCQDG
+369 DSNFVVLGCQDG
-381 TIAFFQLIFSTVHGL
+381 TITCYQLIFSTVHGL
-396 YKDRYAYRDSM
+396 YKDRYAYRDNM

-415 ITEQKVRIKCRE
+415 ITEQKVRIRCRE

-445 KILIYEL
+445 KIFIYEL
-452 YSDDSSDMHYRIKEK
+452 HSDDSTDMHYRIKEN
-467 ICRKFEC
+467 IGRKFEC

-494 LSFTSIKEKEWLME
+494 LSFTSVREKEWVME

-519 PPGREG
+519 PQAREG

-542 PFAITL
+542 PFPITL
-548 LKQSTSVRCLDMSTS
+548 LKLSTSVRCLDMSSS
-563 RSKLAVVDEHN
+563 RNKLAVVDEHN
-574 TCLVYDIHT
+574 TLLVYDINN

-606 CFSGS
+606 CFSGK

-619 NFPVHQQKLQGFVV
+619 NFPVHQQKMQGFVV

-658 MYQYLERRMFKE
+658 MYQYLEKKMFKE

-677 GVTDSDWRDLATE
+677 GVTDSDWRDLAIE

-699 AKKAFIRV
+699 AKKAFIRI

-718 IEERKKRGESDT
+718 IEERKKRGESNN

-735 DVYAYQ
+735 DVCANQ

-747 ARLYKR
+747 ANLYKR
-753 TGLESRALSMY
+753 SNQEARALSMY
-764 TDLRMFEYAKE
+764 TDLRMFEFAKRSR
-775 FVGAA
+775 
-780 DPKNTRMLMSK
+780 DLMTK
-791 QADWAKNSKEPRAAA
+791 QADWAKSSKEPRAAA
-806 QMYLTAGEH
+806 EMYLTAGEH
-815 LKAIDIIGEHG
+815 LKAIEIIGENG
-826 WVDMLIDIA
+826 WADMLIDIA

-845 LAKCAAYFQKL
+845 LAKCAHYFKKL
-856 KHHGYASETYSKMG
+856 KHHGFASETYSKMG

-876 HLHVEARHWDEAFS
+876 QLHVETRHWDEAFS
-890 LVEKHAQFKDDVYVP
+890 MVEKHPQFKNDVYVP

-915 FEEAQKAFHKAGRQ
+915 FEEAQNE
-929 SEAVKVLEQLT
+929 SENQC
-940 HNAVVESR
+940 S
-948 FNDAAYYYWMLSMQC
+948 DMLS
-963 LDIARENEER
+963 
-973 KEEMLKKFKRFQH
+973 KFNRFQH
-986 LAELYHVYHS
+986 LAELYHVYRS
-996 IQRYTVRCSP
+996 IQRYT
-1006 QMKDEPFSSHM
+1006 DEPFSSHM
-1017 PETLFNISRYLL
+1017 PETLFNICRFLL
-1029 HNLTKDVPLGISKVN
+1029 NNLTKEIPPGISKVN
-1044 TLYALAKQSRTL
+1044 TLYALAKQSRKL
-1056 GAFKLARHAY
+1056 GAYKLARYSY
-1066 EKLQDLHVPSRFQE
+1066 EKLQELHIPSRFQDSVE
-1080 SMDLGSLTVRSKP
+1080 VGSLTIRSKP
-1093 YHDNED
+1093 FHDSED
-1099 LIPMCY
+1099 LIEGMMCY

-1123 CKQPFIYSA
+1123 CRQPFIYSA

-1139 LVQFYLDKGIGDEEA
+1139 LVQFYLEEGVSDEEA
-1154 VSLIDLEVPCIDR
+1154 VSLIDLEVPHLDQ
-1167 KAARWQEMSS
+1167 KDTEWHNADS
-1177 GESQSLKLDDGT
+1177 GEPQSLRIDDGFS
-1189 EDIEEDPFMAKLS
+1189 EVEEDPFTAKMT
-1202 FEQGGSD
+1202 FEQGGSE
-1209 FVPVVVSRSVLRSM
+1209 FVPVKVSRTALRSM
-1223 SRRDVLIKRWPKPLQ
+1223 SRRDVLIKRWPRPLK
-1238 WEYYRSL
+1238 WEYFRSL

-1255 SCFQMFHSEDYE
+1255 TCFKMFHSEDYE

>member
-1 MRAVPTWIDKVHDRD
+1 MCVKSLFSTQLKRRVDTKWREYLSISSEITPAWRCLYKPPIPKRSGDLH
-16 KVEQC
+16 
-21 IYDLAFKPDGSQ
+21 IYDLAFRPDGSQ
-33 LIVAAGNRVLVYDTS
+33 LIVAAGNRVLVYDTA

-68 AKDGKRFASGS
+68 AKDG
-79 ADKSII
+79 
-85 IWTSKLEGILKY
+85 
-97 THNDSIQC
+97 
-105 VAYNPVSHQLA
+105 
-116 SCSSGDFGLWSPE
+116 LWSPE
-129 QKSVSKHKVNS
+129 QKSVSKHKVSS

-191 NPSKDW
+191 NPSKD
-197 WKWMPFCEGEDD
+197 
-209 EAVDVDSS
+209 
-217 MPEPLCLLI
+217 
-226 DTAYSQSCSSRVE
+226 
-239 VLGLG
+239 
-244 RQLERERQAGRGAET
+244 
-259 DRSGGEEGEPMLQGA
+259 
-274 FSDPDHFSQLRDEHN
+274 EHN
-289 DILAVADWGQKLSF
+289 DILAVADWGQRLSF

-308 KQIGKDRTLTYDPC
+308 KQMGKDRQLNFDPC
-322 CVSYFSKGEY
+322 CVSFFSKGEY

-369 DSNYVVLGCQDG
+369 DSNYVVRHLS
-381 TIAFFQLIFSTVHGL
+381 IVAKLNVIFT
-396 YKDRYAYRDSM
+396 YYC
-407 TDVIVQHL
+407 IVL
-415 ITEQKVRIKCRE
+415 RIKCRE

-433 IYRNRLAIQLPE
+433 IYRSRLAIQLPE

-452 YSDDSSDMHYRIKEK
+452 HSDDSSDMHYRVKEK
-467 ICRKFEC
+467 ICKRFEC

-494 LSFTSIKEKEWLME
+494 LSFTAVREKEWLME

-519 PPGREG
+519 PSGREG

-548 LKQSTSVRCLDMSTS
+548 LKQNTSVRCLDMSTS

-574 TCLVYDIHT
+574 TCLVYDINT

-646 SMSAVEVPQSAP
+646 SMAAVEVPQSAP
-658 MYQYLERRMFKE
+658 MYQYLERRMFQE

-677 GVTDSDWRDLATE
+677 GVTDNDWKDLATE
-690 ALEGLDFDT
+690 ALEGLDFHT

-718 IEERKKRGESDT
+718 IEERKKRGESNNQ
-730 ELFLA
+730 LFLA

-747 ARLYKR
+747 AKLYRK
-753 TGLESRALSMY
+753 TGHDSRALSMY
-764 TDLRMFEYAKE
+764 TDLRMFEYAKD
-775 FVGAA
+775 FLGSA
-780 DPKNTRMLMSK
+780 DPKDTKLLMKK

-806 QMYLTAGEH
+806 DMYLTAGEH
-815 LKAIDIIGEHG
+815 MKAIEIIGEHG
-826 WVDMLIDIA
+826 WMDMLIDLA

-845 LAKCAAYFQKL
+845 LSRCAVFFK
-856 KHHGYASETYSKMG
+856 KFNHHGYAAEIYNKMG
-870 DLQALV
+870 DLKALV
-876 HLHVEARHWDEAFS
+876 QLHVDARHWDEAFS
-890 LVEKHAQFKDDVYVP
+890 LVEKHSQFRDDVYVP

-910 AENDR
+910 AEHDR
-915 FEEAQKAFHKAGRQ
+915 FEEAQRAFHKAGRQ
-929 SEAVKVLEQLT
+929 AEAVRVLEQLT

-948 FNDAAYYYWMLSMQC
+948 FNDASYYYWMLSMQC
-963 LDIARENEER
+963 LDIARDNTEK
-973 KEEMLKKFKRFQH
+973 KEEMLKKFHSFQH

-996 IQRYTVRCSP
+996 VHRYMS
-1006 QMKDEPFSSHM
+1006 EPFSSNM
-1017 PETLFNISRYLL
+1017 PEILFNISRFLF
-1029 HNLTKDVPLGISKVN
+1029 HNLTRDAPMGISKVD
-1044 TLYALAKQSRTL
+1044 TLYALAKQSKLL
-1056 GAFKLARHAY
+1056 GAYKVARHAF
-1066 EKLQDLHVPSRFQE
+1066 EKLQGLKIPSRYQD
-1080 SMDLGSLTVRSKP
+1080 SMELSCLTVRSKP
-1093 YHDNED
+1093 YRDSED

-1112 LLNSQGSVCIN
+1112 LLNNQGNSCIN
-1123 CKQPFIYSA
+1123 CRQPFIYSA

-1139 LVQFYLDKGIGDEEA
+1139 LVEFYLEDDISDEEA
-1154 VSLIDLEVPCIDR
+1154 VSLIDLEVPR
-1167 KAARWQEMSS
+1167 VQTNSSWQEMSS
-1177 GESQSLKLDDGT
+1177 A
-1189 EDIEEDPFMAKLS
+1189 EDDPFTAKLS
-1202 FEQGGSD
+1202 FEQGGRA
-1209 FVPVVVSRSVLRSM
+1209 FVPVLVNRAVLRSM
-1223 SRRDVLIKRWPKPLQ
+1223 SRRDVLIKRWPRPLSWQ
-1238 WEYYRSL
+1238 YYRSL

-1282 IDEPN
+1282 IDEPS

>member
-1 MRAVPTWIDKVHDRD
+1 MRAVLAWKETIR
-16 KVEQC
+16 EQC
-21 IYDLAFKPDGSQ
+21 VYDLAFKPDGSQ
-33 LIVAAGNRVLVYDTS
+33 LIIAAGLRVMVYDTA
-48 DGTLIQPLKGHKDT
+48 DGCLIQPLKGHKDI

-105 VAYNPVSHQLA
+105 VAYNPVTHQLA
-116 SCSSGDFGLWSPE
+116 SCSSGDFGLWFPE
-129 QKSVSKHKVNS
+129 QKSVNKHKVSS

-184 PIWSIAW
+184 PIWSITW
-191 NPSKDW
+191 NPYK
-197 WKWMPFCEGEDD
+197 
-209 EAVDVDSS
+209 
-217 MPEPLCLLI
+217 
-226 DTAYSQSCSSRVE
+226 
-239 VLGLG
+239 
-244 RQLERERQAGRGAET
+244 
-259 DRSGGEEGEPMLQGA
+259 
-274 FSDPDHFSQLRDEHN
+274 DEHN

-308 KQIGKDRTLTYDPC
+308 KQIGKDKSLTYDPC

-349 VRLGTIGEQSSWV
+349 VRLGTIGEQNAWV

-369 DSNYVVLGCQDG
+369 DSNFVVLGCQDG
-381 TIAFFQLIFSTVHGL
+381 TITCYQLIFSTVHGL
-396 YKDRYAYRDSM
+396 YMDRYAYRDSM

-467 ICRKFEC
+467 ICKKFEC

-494 LSFTSIKEKEWLME
+494 MSFRSVREKEWVME

-530 KNGAILKIFVDN
+530 KSGTILKIFVDN
-542 PFAITL
+542 QFPITL
-548 LKQSTSVRCLDMSTS
+548 LKLSTSVRCLDMSAS
-563 RSKLAVVDEHN
+563 RNKLAVVDEHN
-574 TCLVYDIHT
+574 ILLVYDINS

-606 CFSGS
+606 CFSGN

-619 NFPVHQQKLQGFVV
+619 NFPVHQQKMQGFMV

-646 SMSAVEVPQSAP
+646 SMAAVEVPQSAP
-658 MYQYLERRMFKE
+658 MYQYLERKMFKE

-699 AKKAFIRV
+699 AKKK
-707 RDLRYLELINS
+707 
-718 IEERKKRGESDT
+718 RKRLGENDN

-747 ARLYKR
+747 AKLYKR
-753 TGLESRALSMY
+753 TGHEAKALSMY
-764 TDLRMFEYAKE
+764 SDLRLFEYAKD
-775 FVGAA
+775 FVGAT
-780 DPKNTRMLMSK
+780 DPKSSRILMTK
-791 QADWAKNSKEPRAAA
+791 QADWAKSTKEPRAAA
-806 QMYLTAGEH
+806 EMYLSAGEH

-845 LAKCAAYFQKL
+845 LAKCALYFTKL
-856 KHHGYASETYSKMG
+856 EHHGYASETYSKMG
-870 DLQALV
+870 DLEALV
-876 HLHVEARHWDEAFS
+876 QLHVETRHWEEAFS
-890 LVEKHAQFKDDVYVP
+890 LVEKHPQFKNAVFVP

-915 FEEAQKAFHKAGRQ
+915 FEEAQKAFHRAGRQ
-929 SEAVKVLEQLT
+929 NEAVKVLEQLT
-940 HNAVVESR
+940 HNAVVENR
-948 FNDAAYYYWMLSMQC
+948 FSDAGYYYWMLSMQC
-963 LDIARENEER
+963 LDIIRDQR
-973 KEEMLKKFKRFQH
+973 DEMLKKFERFQH
-986 LAELYHVYHS
+986 LAELYHVYRS
-996 IQRYTVRCSP
+996 IQRYT
-1006 QMKDEPFSSHM
+1006 DEPFSSHM
-1017 PETLFNISRYLL
+1017 PETLFNICRFLL
-1029 HNLTKDVPLGISKVN
+1029 NNLTKEIPPGICKVN
-1044 TLYALAKQSRTL
+1044 TLYALAKQSRKL
-1056 GAFKLARHAY
+1056 GAYKLARY
-1066 EKLQDLHVPSRFQE
+1066 CFEKLQERHIPSRFQE
-1080 SMDLGSLTVRSKP
+1080 SIELGSLTIRSKP
-1093 YHDNED
+1093 FHDSEVG
-1099 LIPMCY
+1099 L
-1105 RCSTNNP
+1105 RCS
-1112 LLNSQGSVCIN
+1112 
-1123 CKQPFIYSA
+1123 

-1139 LVQFYLDKGIGDEEA
+1139 LVQFYLEPGISDEEA
-1154 VSLIDLEVPCIDR
+1154 VSLIDLEVPQTDERDPCLHNMDNGGIL
-1167 KAARWQEMSS
+1167 WSS
-1177 GESQSLKLDDGT
+1177 RQ
-1189 EDIEEDPFMAKLS
+1189 
-1202 FEQGGSD
+1202 
-1209 FVPVVVSRSVLRSM
+1209 
-1223 SRRDVLIKRWPKPLQ
+1223 
-1238 WEYYRSL
+1238 
-1245 LPDVSITMCP
+1245 C
-1255 SCFQMFHSEDYE
+1255 
-1267 LLVLQHNCCPYCRRP
+1267 NCT
-1282 IDEPN
+1282 